1 LEREQLGFVPLG
13 EYEAY
18 LENELSNSEFSK
30 KIIQR
35 FDTINQLHQYYE
47 DFSITFDS
55 MSEILNESNPHKYI
69 KSIYAKLVRFLYKG
83 IIINHNKKLS
93 QPTLKRRFFKKK
105 AAFFSWPGLGK
116 EWC

>member
-1 LEREQLGFVPLG
+1 MKTVTICGSMKFETEMQRIAFLLETKHNMNVLQCV
-13 EYEAY
+13 Y
-18 LENELSNSEFSK
+18 N
-30 KIIQR
+30 
-35 FDTINQLHQYYE
+35 
-47 DFSITFDS
+47 
-55 MSEILNESNPHKYI
+55 
-69 KSIYAKLVRFLYKG
+69 VRFLYKG